1 MQREKGRV
9 SLVEQYLSDLIL
21 HELSRGSSDSILQD
35 FPEIYL
41 YHLILQNREK
51 HSESLV

>member
-35 FPEIYL
+35 FPENL
-41 YHLILQNREK
+41 
-51 HSESLV
+51 LVSSYTTE